1 MNTRTRLT
9 IASWSLFATSLA
21 FAADVADI
29 KADVLLERAK
39 KMDES
44 FVILDVRTPEEFAQG
59 HVPGAINISHDK
71 LADRIGEL
79 MDAKNKDVV
88 LYCRTGRRAGM
99 AADTLQA
106 SGFNKLLHLDGDM
119 LKWAEANRPTEK

>member
-1 MNTRTRLT
+1 MNTRTRLAIT
-9 IASWSLFATSLA
+9 WLGLLATRLA
-21 FAADVADI
+21 FAADVVDI
-29 KADVLLERAK
+29 KADALLERAK

-79 MDAKNKDVV
+79 VGAKNKDVV
-88 LYCRTGRRAGM
+88 LYCRTGRRAGT
-99 AADTLQA
+99 AAETLKA
-106 SGFNKLLHLDGDM
+106 GGFNKLLHLDGDM
-119 LKWAEANRPTEK
+119 LKWTEANRPTEK